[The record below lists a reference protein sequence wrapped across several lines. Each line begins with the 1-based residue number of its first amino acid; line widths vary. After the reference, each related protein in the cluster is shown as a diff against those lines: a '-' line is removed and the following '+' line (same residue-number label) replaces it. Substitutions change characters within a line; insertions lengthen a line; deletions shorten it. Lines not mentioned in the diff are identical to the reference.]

1 MTKLLEDAFKEAG
14 QLPEDAQ
21 DEFARWLLAELAS
34 ERRWSQLFEKSPE
47 ALSRLAREALA
58 EHRRGETTTRSRE
71 ALKSSTTRQFRECFA
86 GLPRKFRNVPGVLT
100 SVSRRI
106 PTIQVFDSR
115 RFAMTRPSTQSE

>member
-58 EHRRGETTTRSRE
+58 EHRRGETKPLDPE
-71 ALKSSTTRQFRECFA
+71 KL
-86 GLPRKFRNVPGVLT
+86 
-100 SVSRRI
+100 
-106 PTIQVFDSR
+106 
-115 RFAMTRPSTQSE
+115 